1 MERSLNDHIKSAA
14 AFGKAR
20 REHARALSAV
30 PQRKATPTETVV
42 YALLPPTLIAA
53 GAMPSTGIF
62 FMPGALCLCYL
73 LYRRFG
79 ALMPLFTIAFYGV
92 FSLCFNYD
100 VLSVAYLVFLLV
112 AFGGLAYAAQYGSFM
127 TAVTLAAVT
136 AVAGAALG
144 AATVR
149 LVEGEPLSEV
159 AARYVTAEIDDP
171 FVNFLAR
178 TEYDG
183 ARRMDDKLRP
193 GDAGY
198 KQAYTEYF
206 SQFVRDEAEAYTVYN
221 CVHFGALFGAIGFL
235 FAVSLNRRSSSCED
249 MYSTRETLADSVRS
263 LGGAARTCA
272 IRDMRVPRTYLWT
285 CLLPALVAAVA
296 LSIAGGLNAA
306 TATVT
311 HTFITLPSAFAF
323 VTLMFYFAS
332 LSRGIIP
339 RILLGLAL
347 AAVAVFPV
355 ALFVVSAAGVCDVI
369 LNLRYWV
376 EFLRKEL

>member
-149 LVEGEPLSEV
+149 GWGGGS
-159 AARYVTAEIDDP
+159 RY
-171 FVNFLAR
+171 
-178 TEYDG
+178 
-183 ARRMDDKLRP
+183 RRWRRGTLR
-193 GDAGY
+193 
-198 KQAYTEYF
+198 
-206 SQFVRDEAEAYTVYN
+206 
-221 CVHFGALFGAIGFL
+221 
-235 FAVSLNRRSSSCED
+235 RR
-249 MYSTRETLADSVRS
+249 
-263 LGGAARTCA
+263 
-272 IRDMRVPRTYLWT
+272 
-285 CLLPALVAAVA
+285 
-296 LSIAGGLNAA
+296 
-306 TATVT
+306 
-311 HTFITLPSAFAF
+311 
-323 VTLMFYFAS
+323 
-332 LSRGIIP
+332 
-339 RILLGLAL
+339 
-347 AAVAVFPV
+347 
-355 ALFVVSAAGVCDVI
+355 
-369 LNLRYWV
+369 
-376 EFLRKEL
+376 

>member
-1 MERSLNDHIKSAA
+1 
-14 AFGKAR
+14 
-20 REHARALSAV
+20 
-30 PQRKATPTETVV
+30 
-42 YALLPPTLIAA
+42 
-53 GAMPSTGIF
+53 MPSTGIF

-112 AFGGLAYAAQYGSFM
+112 AFGGLAYAAQCGSFM